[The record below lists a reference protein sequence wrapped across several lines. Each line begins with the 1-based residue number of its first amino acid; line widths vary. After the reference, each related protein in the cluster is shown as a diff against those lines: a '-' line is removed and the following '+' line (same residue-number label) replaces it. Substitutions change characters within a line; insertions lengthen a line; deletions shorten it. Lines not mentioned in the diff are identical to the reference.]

1 MAVQD
6 LDFCPRDR
14 AMLTILAT
22 LFLMSPPPGFTVA
35 RDTVEIG
42 QVIWY
47 DGNGRKHV
55 TEQPYLQIR
64 LTVTNDADHPMRW
77 PGFYRARVTYGTRFV
92 GGAVLPV
99 SFGPGCRWE
108 NSLVTDQV
116 VNPEQKTTIL
126 VVFDLPRTGGL
137 TSLELQWK
145 GESPGWNMTV
155 KSGFKLPKPN

>member
-1 MAVQD
+1 
-6 LDFCPRDR
+6 
-14 AMLTILAT
+14 MLTILAT

-64 LTVTNDADHPMRW
+64 LTVTNDADHPMLAW
-77 PGFYRARVTYGTRFV
+77 LPPGPGDLRHAFRRGR
-92 GGAVLPV
+92 GAACL
-99 SFGPGCRWE
+99 FRPGCRWE